1 MKRIYANL
9 LGEWTDITDTGT
21 VEDSQNPLLF
31 FEENLTYTENSKTA
45 KCFEYDYI
53 NIQYNGLNYRIH
65 PSMIQIV
72 TKSN

>member
-9 LGEWTDITDTGT
+9 LGEWVDITEAGT
-21 VEDSQNPLLF
+21 VEDHQDPLTF
-31 FEENLTYTENSKTA
+31 FNEHLTYSKGSKVA

-53 NIQYNGLNYRIH
+53 NIQYNGRNYRIH

-72 TKSN
+72 S

>member
-9 LGEWTDITDTGT
+9 LGTWIDITESGT
-21 VEDSQNPLLF
+21 VEDHQDPLAF
-31 FEENLTYTENSKTA
+31 FEENLAYNSSSHTA

-53 NIQYNGLNYRIH
+53 NIQYENRNYRIN

-72 TKSN
+72 SEQ

>member
-9 LGEWTDITDTGT
+9 LGQWIDITKSGT
-21 VEDSQNPLLF
+21 VEDHQDPLTF
-31 FEENLTYTENSKTA
+31 FKENLTYEAGCHTA

-53 NIQYNGLNYRIH
+53 NIQYENRNYRIH

-72 TKSN
+72 SEQ